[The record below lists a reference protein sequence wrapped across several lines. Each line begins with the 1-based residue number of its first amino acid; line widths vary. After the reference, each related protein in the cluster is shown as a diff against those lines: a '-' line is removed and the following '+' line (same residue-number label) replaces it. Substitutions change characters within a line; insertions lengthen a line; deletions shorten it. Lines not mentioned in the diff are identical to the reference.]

1 MKPVRWCVCLIAIS
15 IWVLPAEAA
24 RLYRFEVDGRI
35 ILKDHIPVEYT
46 GMGYDVLNSSG
57 MLLESVPPAPT
68 PEELA
73 EIKANESAA
82 AARKTRMEQQQAEDL
97 KLLRLYEKPADVERA
112 RQRKTEEINTYIAL
126 LRRRIDGL
134 EEKLR
139 SAQATAGR
147 YTKDNLPVPEDIQ
160 GEVDEIVSAQN
171 EFRRD
176 IRDRQ
181 SEFGRITREYAEQ
194 YERLRILQ
202 VYPAGT
208 LYEDV
213 DFDRVDRAFQAR

>member
-1 MKPVRWCVCLIAIS
+1 MS

-213 DFDRVDRAFQAR
+213 DFDRVDRAFQTR